1 MKITYKGDY
10 ALKALFQLA
19 LKYENEGDGVMS
31 ITEIAKSGDMPTK
44 FLEQILL
51 TLRKGGFVKSKR
63 GINGGF
69 SLARPA
75 ENITIGEVIRFIEGP
90 LEPIS
95 CVEEERYKGCK
106 DLTSCIFRGVWKEV
120 ADSTAKIVDHLSFAD
135 LIRKYEKKREWCK
148 SAYDY
153 AI

>member
-31 ITEIAKSGDMPTK
+31 ITEIARSGDMPTK

-69 SLARPA
+69 SLARAA

-95 CVEEERYKGCK
+95 CVEEGRYKGCK

-120 ADSTAKIVDHLSFAD
+120 ADSTARIVDHLSFAD
-135 LIRKYEKKREWCK
+135 LIRKYEKNKERCK

>member
-31 ITEIAKSGDMPTK
+31 ITEIARSGDMPTK

-69 SLARPA
+69 SLARDA
-75 ENITIGEVIRFIEGP
+75 KNITIGEVIRFIEGP
-90 LEPIS
+90 IEPIS
-95 CVEEERYKGCK
+95 CVEGERYKGCK
-106 DLTSCIFRGVWKEV
+106 DLTSCIFRGIWKEV
-120 ADSTAKIVDHLSFAD
+120 ADSTARIVDHISFAD
-135 LIRKYEKKREWCK
+135 LIKKYEKKKEWCK
-148 SAYDY
+148 SSYDY

>member
-19 LKYENEGDGVMS
+19 LKYENEGGGVMS

-69 SLARPA
+69 SLARSA
-75 ENITIGEVIRFIEGP
+75 GSITIGEVIRFIEGP

-106 DLTSCIFRGVWKEV
+106 DVGSCIFRGVWKEV

-135 LIRKYEKKREWCK
+135 LIKKYEKKKEWRK
-148 SAYDY
+148 SAYNY

>member
-19 LKYENEGDGVMS
+19 LKYDNKGDSVMS

-95 CVEEERYKGCK
+95 CVEEGRYKGCK

-120 ADSTAKIVDHLSFAD
+120 ADSTARIVDHLSFAD
-135 LIRKYEKKREWCK
+135 LIKKYEKKKEWCK
-148 SAYDY
+148 SSYDY

>member
-10 ALKALFQLA
+10 ALKAIFQLA
-19 LKYENEGDGVMS
+19 LRHSGEGDGVMS
-31 ITEIAKSGDMPTK
+31 ITEIAKHGDMPVK

-75 ENITIGEVIRFIEGP
+75 KNITVGEVLRFIEGP

-95 CVEEERYKGCK
+95 CIEQERYKGCK
-106 DLTSCIFRGVWKEV
+106 DVANCIFREVWKK
-120 ADSTAKIVDHLSFAD
+120 TASATSKIVDNLTFAD
-135 LIRKYEKKREWCK
+135 IILMYEKKRK
-148 SAYDY
+148 HVSPIPDY